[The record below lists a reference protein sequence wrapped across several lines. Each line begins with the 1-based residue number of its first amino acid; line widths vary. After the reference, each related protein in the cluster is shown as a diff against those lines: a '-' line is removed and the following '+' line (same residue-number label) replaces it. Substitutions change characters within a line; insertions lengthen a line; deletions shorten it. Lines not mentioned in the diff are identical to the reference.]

1 MTSSFTSCGAPSE
14 HAAILPVVLGSQQS
28 GLPDWAM
35 ALIRGS
41 ELVDMPESAR
51 ASSSTSAQPECP
63 TTPPLASRGG
73 TPRAATQLTIA
84 IAGNV
89 NRGTGTDGGDMGSH
103 AHSVPDTEIHSFS
116 PTPAPPPR
124 TATLRYAAGPP
135 TPSEKQFGGPSRHL
149 QDLNAGLASNAWRRA
164 FAQFLTKEFCTESLL
179 FVRAVDCFKETADDA
194 LFPSVA
200 ERDAASIRRANFI
213 AAHFLVEATV
223 LMVFVRLREPPS
235 APNRLLTLDLD
246 EGIEPDPAN
255 AGRTTSA
262 VLNAAEAALE
272 AHLGSPV
279 AQTRPIPRMIHQQW
293 KSALVPESHT
303 AWVTAFRKIEGYTH
317 LLWTDADLAVF
328 VRKYFPRHEKL
339 YHALPKPILRADLAR
354 YMLLYVFGGIYSD
367 LDTSPIKHP
376 DLWLEHRTPTAGRS
390 NESTSGS
397 RFDDEPVRLVVGIEA
412 DSPRWRSMCFARR
425 VQFCQWTMAS
435 VPRHP
440 ALQRILR
447 LALSMLDH
455 LIGLGRSVSVLQTTG
470 PGPWTDAL
478 MHELRAAG
486 VEEHHLFG
494 LEQPLR
500 AGNAVVLPITAF
512 SPGMGHMGSKPI
524 NDSAACVEHHFAGS
538 WKDGLSSVRCFLG
551 ILE

>member
-41 ELVDMPESAR
+41 EL
-51 ASSSTSAQPECP
+51 
-63 TTPPLASRGG
+63 
-73 TPRAATQLTIA
+73 
-84 IAGNV
+84 
-89 NRGTGTDGGDMGSH
+89 
-103 AHSVPDTEIHSFS
+103 
-116 PTPAPPPR
+116 
-124 TATLRYAAGPP
+124 
-135 TPSEKQFGGPSRHL
+135 
-149 QDLNAGLASNAWRRA
+149 DLNAGLASNAWRRA

-213 AAHFLVEATV
+213 AAHFLVE
-223 LMVFVRLREPPS
+223 

-455 LIGLGRSVSVLQTTG
+455 LIGLGRS
-470 PGPWTDAL
+470 
-478 MHELRAAG
+478 
-486 VEEHHLFG
+486 
-494 LEQPLR
+494 
-500 AGNAVVLPITAF
+500 
-512 SPGMGHMGSKPI
+512 GSKPI